1 MLYKQNF
8 LYQLLVFQFFFSTTS
23 RYQPMSMFNVKNEIW
38 DSTETKD
45 TPYLIFT
52 SRSDTV
58 PHPAMVNMTH
68 NTKNN
73 RSHLILILF
82 PPQNSMSQY
91 NNVYTKKEN
100 ETCLIAATTVPP
112 AARAAGS
119 AGRPRIFGSPATSCP
134 TSNTSSPS

>member
-1 MLYKQNF
+1 MKFCNAMIKFSQLFYAKSTSKFYMLYKQNF

-91 NNVYTKKEN
+91 NNVYTKRRMKHSLSLLCTYN
-100 ETCLIAATTVPP
+100 
-112 AARAAGS
+112 R
-119 AGRPRIFGSPATSCP
+119 
-134 TSNTSSPS
+134 

>member
-82 PPQNSMSQY
+82 PPQNSMRQY

-100 ETCLIAATTVPP
+100 ETFPFLTMHL
-112 AARAAGS
+112 
-119 AGRPRIFGSPATSCP
+119 
-134 TSNTSSPS
+134 

>member
-1 MLYKQNF
+1 MLYKQNVV
-8 LYQLLVFQFFFSTTS
+8 YQLLVLQSFFSTTFRRQS
-23 RYQPMSMFNVKNEIW
+23 VFDVKNEIW
-38 DSTETKD
+38 DSMETKE

-58 PHPAMVNMTH
+58 PHPAMMNMTH

-91 NNVYTKKEN
+91 SNFYIKKEN
-100 ETCLIAATTVPP
+100 EISTLLTMHL
-112 AARAAGS
+112 
-119 AGRPRIFGSPATSCP
+119 
-134 TSNTSSPS
+134 

>member
-1 MLYKQNF
+1 MIKFSQLFYAKNNRNF
-8 LYQLLVFQFFFSTTS
+8 ICYTNKIFVSTTGIPVLFSTTS

-91 NNVYTKKEN
+91 NNVYTKKRRMKHSLSLLCTYN
-100 ETCLIAATTVPP
+100 
-112 AARAAGS
+112 R
-119 AGRPRIFGSPATSCP
+119 
-134 TSNTSSPS
+134 

>member
-58 PHPAMVNMTH
+58 PHPAMVNM
-68 NTKNN
+68 

-100 ETCLIAATTVPP
+100 ETFPFLTMHL
-112 AARAAGS
+112 
-119 AGRPRIFGSPATSCP
+119 
-134 TSNTSSPS
+134 

>member
-68 NTKNN
+68 NTNNN

-100 ETCLIAATTVPP
+100 ETFSFLTMHL
-112 AARAAGS
+112 
-119 AGRPRIFGSPATSCP
+119 
-134 TSNTSSPS
+134 

>member
-1 MLYKQNF
+1 MIKFSQLFYAKIIEILYVIQTKF
-8 LYQLLVFQFFFSTTS
+8 LYQLLVFQFFSVLHLDINLCLCSTL
-23 RYQPMSMFNVKNEIW
+23 KNEIW

-91 NNVYTKKEN
+91 NNVYTKRRMKHSLSLLCTYN
-100 ETCLIAATTVPP
+100 
-112 AARAAGS
+112 R
-119 AGRPRIFGSPATSCP
+119 
-134 TSNTSSPS
+134 

>member
-1 MLYKQNF
+1 MKFCKYYDKIFTIILCKNNRNF
-8 LYQLLVFQFFFSTTS
+8 ICYTNKIFCINYWYSSSFSVLHLDINLCLCSTLKM
-23 RYQPMSMFNVKNEIW
+23 RYGILQRQKIHHN
-38 DSTETKD
+38 
-45 TPYLIFT
+45 LIFT

-100 ETCLIAATTVPP
+100 ETFSFLTMHL
-112 AARAAGS
+112 
-119 AGRPRIFGSPATSCP
+119 
-134 TSNTSSPS
+134 

>member
-1 MLYKQNF
+1 MLYKQNVV
-8 LYQLLVFQFFFSTTS
+8 YQLLVLQSFFSTTFRRQS
-23 RYQPMSMFNVKNEIW
+23 VFDVKNEIW
-38 DSTETKD
+38 DSMETKD

-58 PHPAMVNMTH
+58 PHPAMMNMTH

-91 NNVYTKKEN
+91 SNFYIKKEN
-100 ETCLIAATTVPP
+100 EISTLLTMHL
-112 AARAAGS
+112 
-119 AGRPRIFGSPATSCP
+119 
-134 TSNTSSPS
+134 

>member
-1 MLYKQNF
+1 MKFCKYYDKIFTIILCKNNRKFYMLYKQNF

-68 NTKNN
+68 NTK
-73 RSHLILILF
+73 
-82 PPQNSMSQY
+82 
-91 NNVYTKKEN
+91 
-100 ETCLIAATTVPP
+100 TTE
-112 AARAAGS
+112 A
-119 AGRPRIFGSPATSCP
+119 I
-134 TSNTSSPS
+134 